1 MSNKGS
7 RGERK
12 GRHGKFF
19 LLWGDIKDNL
29 HPLFKLSPV
38 AMIPHKSR
46 LFRAI
51 LDLSFYLR
59 RKGEQYKSVNDTT
72 IKMAHKEATDQ
83 LGKALQRMITK
94 LAESQEAEK
103 ELFFTKLDIK
113 D

>member
-1 MSNKGS
+1 
-7 RGERK
+7 
-12 GRHGKFF
+12 
-19 LLWGDIKDNL
+19 
-29 HPLFKLSPV
+29 
-38 AMIPHKSR
+38 MIPHKSR

-103 ELFFTKLDIK
+103 ELFFAKLDIK